1 MIRNIVFD
9 MGQVLIYF
17 SPKVYIDRLNVPE
30 EDRPLLFRETFWG
43 VEWTQ
48 LDRGCVS
55 EEAAAAAIC
64 RRLPERLHGCV
75 RALVFDWW
83 KSPLSP
89 VEGMAE
95 LIAELQGLDYGV
107 YLLSNASIRLREY
120 FPRVPGSQYF
130 DGLIVSAEWLQLKP
144 EREIFQTLFREFG
157 LRPEECFFVDDL
169 PANVEGARFA
179 GMNGTVFHDDV
190 SRLRR
195 ELNGAGVPVAACPA
209 ALKEG

>member
-9 MGQVLIYF
+9 MGQVLIHF
-17 SPKVYIDRLNVPE
+17 RPGAFIDRLGVSE
-30 EDRPLLFRETFWG
+30 EEKDLLLREVFYT
-43 VEWTQ
+43 VEWAQ
-48 LDRGCVS
+48 LDRGS
-55 EEAAAAAIC
+55 ITEEAAAQAMCA
-64 RRLPERLHGCV
+64 RLPERLHDHA

-83 KSPLSP
+83 KRPLFP

-95 LIAELQGLDYGV
+95 LIAELKGLGYGV

-120 FPRVPGSQYF
+120 FSRVPGSQYF

-179 GMNGTVFHDDV
+179 GMDGAVFRGDIA
-190 SRLRR
+190 RLRR
-195 ELNGAGVPVAACPA
+195 ELNDAGVPVAARPA
-209 ALKEG
+209 ALMEG